1 MFYLKYTWLFQISFG
16 SYLLCI
22 SFVIC
27 FHLEI
32 QNLYALHL
40 SIFSCIFS
48 YKIEYFFSFKK
59 FNRLFLSSCSF
70 MKNFSGKYR
79 EVPYIYLFLLHFVTA
94 EEPIL
99 IHMFYQLKF
108 IVYFRVH
115 FMLFILWILIN
126 V

>member
-1 MFYLKYTWLFQISFG
+1 MSTVSSSVFSVYTLELMCTNEQ
-16 SYLLCI
+16 
-22 SFVIC
+22 FVSVQTR
-27 FHLEI
+27 I